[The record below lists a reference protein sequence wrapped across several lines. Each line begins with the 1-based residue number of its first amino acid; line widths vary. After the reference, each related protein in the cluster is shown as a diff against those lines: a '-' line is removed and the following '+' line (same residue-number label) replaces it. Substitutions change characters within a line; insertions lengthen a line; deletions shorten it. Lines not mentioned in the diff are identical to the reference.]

1 MLQIGNKPIDTMYV
15 GGKLVQKAYIGSKK
29 VYPED
34 GVIPKA
40 IKDSMVNEYNSESL
54 NNLLASNEWTMQD
67 ETAKTTSKEKEFV
80 L

>member
-15 GGKLVQKAYIGSKK
+15 GGKLVQKAYLGSKK

-34 GVIPKA
+34 GVIPKD
-40 IKDSMVNEYNSESL
+40 IKDSMVYEYNSGSL
-54 NNLLASNEWTMQD
+54 NNLLASNEWAMQD
-67 ETAKTTSKEKEFV
+67 ETAETTRKEKEFV

>member
-1 MLQIGNKPIDTMYV
+1 MYV
-15 GGKLVQKAYIGSKK
+15 GGKLVQKAYLGSKK

-54 NNLLASNEWTMQD
+54 NNLLASNEWAMQD
-67 ETAKTTSKEKEFV
+67 ETTSKEKEFV